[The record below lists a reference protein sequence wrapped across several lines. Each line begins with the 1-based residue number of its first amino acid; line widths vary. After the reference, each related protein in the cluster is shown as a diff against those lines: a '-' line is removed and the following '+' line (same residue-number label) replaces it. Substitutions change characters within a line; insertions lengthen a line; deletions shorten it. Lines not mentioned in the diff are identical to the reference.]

1 MPMRGPH
8 LSKPMGWLVASGG
21 FHLFCWKWNHRILT
35 IQRLG
40 DISPLIWKDQ
50 INKILK
56 KKSHK
61 LDIRFF
67 CFAHK
72 SSFIGI
78 LKKGCLGHPCPMSWD
93 APRLKTGILKMK
105 PRCPD
110 LQYWWVKI
118 SDEIGIFSRSILVFQ
133 TLLSMERTFMHYFH
147 IEIWWLHH
155 GVFDDF
161 CIQCGTKSG
170 KAILFESHLWHVYLE
185 SRNRKFSPYHHISRW
200 WFLSTTSKYSTV
212 IPWIQQ
218 NSLIM
223 STFKKCLRSMSNT
236 RTEDK
241 HKASLA
247 EICRQRFI
255 ADARH
260 LPRGVS
266 RSEKYSMLHIWNVF
280 FQFWYLRQ
288 NWS

>member
-1 MPMRGPH
+1 
-8 LSKPMGWLVASGG
+8 
-21 FHLFCWKWNHRILT
+21 
-35 IQRLG
+35 
-40 DISPLIWKDQ
+40 
-50 INKILK
+50 
-56 KKSHK
+56 
-61 LDIRFF
+61 
-67 CFAHK
+67 
-72 SSFIGI
+72 
-78 LKKGCLGHPCPMSWD
+78 MSWD

-133 TLLSMERTFMHYFH
+133 TLLSMERIFMHYFH

-185 SRNRKFSPYHHISRW
+185 SRNLKFSPYHHISR

-223 STFKKCLRSMSNT
+223 STFKKCLRSMSNS

-241 HKASLA
+241 HKASLP
-247 EICRQRFI
+247 EICRQDLLQMQDIFQ
-255 ADARH
+255 
-260 LPRGVS
+260 GVS
-266 RSEKYSMLHIWNVF
+266 LVPRSTVCCASKMF
-280 FQFWYLRQ
+280 GQFGI
-288 NWS
+288 